1 MKVMEAWK
9 LCSQCR
15 KMCKMKFHVLFWIL
29 NSGMIQTKTGTARKA
44 SLRAFILAEQASKM
58 KPRA

>member
-1 MKVMEAWK
+1 MY
-9 LCSQCR
+9 
-15 KMCKMKFHVLFWIL
+15 KMKFHVLFWIL

-44 SLRAFILAEQASKM
+44 ALRAIILAEQASKL